1 MTAGVIN
8 NSGGGGEL
16 QWRQT
21 AVVADCSGT
30 VRWRTAAA
38 ASDCCGGG
46 VLCGRRA
53 AWAACGDGGVRRG
66 LSWRRSSGR
75 NYEVLRIFCFCFLR
89 LALCAPCTMPTTMLG
104 G

>member
-1 MTAGVIN
+1 VVTAGVIN

-38 ASDCCGGG
+38 AAADCCGGG
-46 VLCGRRA
+46 VLRGRRA
-53 AWAACGDGGVRRG
+53 VWAATVACGVARVGGEAVADGEMIMIT
-66 LSWRRSSGR
+66 L
-75 NYEVLRIFCFCFLR
+75 L
-89 LALCAPCTMPTTMLG
+89 
-104 G
+104 